1 VGQSL
6 SNAAVVEI
14 RNARFHYPMGPQVIR
29 GVSLRVETGTMTAV
43 IGSNGCGKST
53 LIRLMAGVLSPSSG
67 EVHLD
72 GRPLRSLPRRELARR
87 IAYVPQ
93 NFTMAFP
100 FTALEVVL
108 SGRTPYTP
116 RFQFEKQADREKAI
130 HALETVKAA
139 HLASRPITELS
150 GGERQIVSLA
160 RALAQE
166 PSCLL
171 LDEPSASLDFKHR
184 AALVRT
190 LADLRSNRALTAL
203 IVTHDLNLIDPV
215 FDRVVG
221 LRCGEVL
228 ADGTP
233 REVLDRRVLEQIYE
247 DPLIRT
253 SQIEGRTLVWSGS
266 A

>member
-1 VGQSL
+1 VNKEPL
-6 SNAAVVEI
+6 VEV
-14 RNARFHYPMGPQVIR
+14 RDAHFHYPMGPQVIR
-29 GVSLRVETGTMTAV
+29 GISLKLEAGAMTAI

-53 LIRLMAGVLSPSSG
+53 LIRLMAGVLTPSAG
-67 EVHLD
+67 QVHLGGD
-72 GRPLRSLPRRELARR
+72 LLRKLPRRELVKR

-116 RFQFEKQADREKAI
+116 RFQLENASDRTKAMT
-130 HALETVKAA
+130 ALETVKAV

-171 LDEPSASLDFKHR
+171 LDEPSASLDLKHR
-184 AALVRT
+184 AALAGT
-190 LADLRSNRALTAL
+190 LAGLRTKTGMAAVV
-203 IVTHDLNLIDPV
+203 VTHDLNLIDPV
-215 FDRVVG
+215 FDRVIG
-221 LRCGEVL
+221 LRCGEVV

-233 REVLDRRVLEQIYE
+233 REVLNCRVLGEIYD
-247 DPLIRT
+247 DPRIRT
-253 SQIEGRTLVWSGS
+253 VQVEDHTLVWSES

>member
-1 VGQSL
+1 MK
-6 SNAAVVEI
+6 AAVVEL
-14 RNARFHYPMGPQVIR
+14 REARFHYPLGPEVIR
-29 GVSLRVETGTMTAV
+29 GVSLKVEAGTMTAV
-43 IGSNGCGKST
+43 VGSNGCGKST
-53 LIRLMAGVLSPSSG
+53 LIRLMAGVLTPAAG
-67 EVHLD
+67 EVRLN
-72 GRPLRSLPRRELARR
+72 GMPLRRLPRRELAKR
-87 IAYVPQ
+87 IGYVPQ

-116 RFQFEKQADREKAI
+116 RFQFENAADREKAMQ
-130 HALETVKAA
+130 ALDTVSAR
-139 HLASRPITELS
+139 HLALRPVTELS

-166 PSCLL
+166 PACLL
-171 LDEPSASLDFKHR
+171 LDEPSASLDLKHR

-190 LADLRSNRALTAL
+190 LAELRDKHGMSAVV
-203 IVTHDLNLIDPV
+203 VTHDLNLIDPV
-215 FDRVVG
+215 FDRVIG
-221 LRCGEVL
+221 LRCGEVM

-233 REVLDRRVLEQIYE
+233 GEVLGCRVLEQIYD

-253 SQIEGRTLVWSGS
+253 CQVEGRTLVWSDS

>member
-1 VGQSL
+1 MHL
-6 SNAAVVEI
+6 S
-14 RNARFHYPMGPQVIR
+14 GDL
-29 GVSLRVETGTMTAV
+29 LR
-43 IGSNGCGKST
+43 K
-53 LIRLMAGVLSPSSG
+53 
-67 EVHLD
+67 
-72 GRPLRSLPRRELARR
+72 LPRRELVKR

-116 RFQFEKQADREKAI
+116 RFQLENAADRAKAMT
-130 HALETVKAA
+130 ALETVKAV

-171 LDEPSASLDFKHR
+171 LDEPSASLDLKHR
-184 AALVRT
+184 AALAGT
-190 LADLRSNRALTAL
+190 LADLRTKTGMAAVV
-203 IVTHDLNLIDPV
+203 VTHDLNLIDPV
-215 FDRVVG
+215 FDRVIG
-221 LRCGEVL
+221 LRCGEVV

-233 REVLDRRVLEQIYE
+233 REVLSCRVLGEIYD
-247 DPLIRT
+247 DPGIRT
-253 SQIEGRTLVWSGS
+253 VQVEDHTLVWSES